1 MVVSSASDVHQGP
14 MAVNSWASDAS
25 TVAVPSVFPRW
36 VSAEK
41 VQKTAVH
48 RVFLPPIV
56 WLTPKP

>member
-41 VQKTAVH
+41 VQKTRRSPCFCAPNCLVD
-48 RVFLPPIV
+48 P
-56 WLTPKP
+56 